1 MKKIFVSLLFL
12 PILFSITQAQYFSST
27 TAANAGAKFRAG
39 DSDGAI
45 AILTKAI
52 EKGKDLYEA
61 HLMRGNIRSMK
72 GDLDGAIADYSVA
85 LEIDPAAG
93 EVYQKRAMYR
103 KFKRDYAGAVKDLD
117 SAIANSKYPARI
129 FVDRGRVKEDL
140 GDANGALAD
149 FQAALSY
156 EPRLASAVIGISQL
170 RERAGERDSAILVL
184 SDFLAAFEGRHAG
197 KEPVAN
203 VDIVGGGAA
212 VKRESGESKDKQEF
226 LISTGVVRSRPST
239 REESDR
245 ETAQMEQMLN
255 VSHAYMTIGRIYI
268 DNGDDVKALEY
279 IEKGL
284 KMNPQDPYGYSLRSR
299 IRWKLADLR
308 GVIDDM
314 TKVVA
319 SPMRS
324 PGYHLDR
331 AILLTLQGKDAEA
344 AAEFALH
351 QKIFPALTD
360 EKIQTQIERAKELRT
375 GAPSKP

>member
-1 MKKIFVSLLFL
+1 MKRILLSLLFL
-12 PILFSITQAQYFSST
+12 VGLFSVTQAQYFSSD
-27 TAANAGAKFRAG
+27 TAANAGAKFRSG

-52 EKGKDLYEA
+52 ENGKDLYEA
-61 HLMRGNIRSMK
+61 HLMLGNIRSIK

-85 LEIDPAAG
+85 LEINPSAG

-103 KFKRDYAGAVKDLD
+103 TFKRDYAGAVKDLD

-129 FVDRGRVKEDL
+129 FVDRGRVKEDMNDL
-140 GDANGALAD
+140 NGALAD

-156 EPRLASAVIGISQL
+156 DPKLASAVVGISQL
-170 RERAGERDSAILVL
+170 RERSGELDGAILVL
-184 SDFLAAFEGRHAG
+184 SDFLAAFEGRHEG
-197 KEPVAN
+197 KDPVVNA
-203 VDIVGGGAA
+203 DIVGGGAT
-212 VKRESGESKDKQEF
+212 VKREPGENKDTQEF
-226 LISTGVVRSRPST
+226 IISTGVVRSRPST
-239 REESDR
+239 REESAR
-245 ETAQMEQMLN
+245 ETEKMEQMLN
-255 VSHAYMTIGRIYI
+255 VSHAYMTIGRLYI
-268 DNGDDVKALEY
+268 ANGDDVKALEN

-284 KMNPQDPYGYSLRSR
+284 KMNAQDPYGYSLRSR
-299 IRWKLADLR
+299 IRWNRNDLR

-331 AILLTLQGKDAEA
+331 AILLTLQGNDTEA

-351 QKIFPALTD
+351 QKSFPALTD
-360 EKIQTQIERAKELRT
+360 EKIKAQIERAKQLKNAGT
-375 GAPSKP
+375 PKP